1 LDNENPS
8 ASATGGHF
16 QGLNDSGGKT
26 VKMMRK
32 NRRGINPSMH
42 LKYPANANTRVERC
56 QRGHNTNPDADFEA
70 FCLE

>member
-1 LDNENPS
+1 MHQLRLFSLCANTHVLDNENPF

-42 LKYPANANTRVERC
+42 
-56 QRGHNTNPDADFEA
+56 
-70 FCLE
+70 